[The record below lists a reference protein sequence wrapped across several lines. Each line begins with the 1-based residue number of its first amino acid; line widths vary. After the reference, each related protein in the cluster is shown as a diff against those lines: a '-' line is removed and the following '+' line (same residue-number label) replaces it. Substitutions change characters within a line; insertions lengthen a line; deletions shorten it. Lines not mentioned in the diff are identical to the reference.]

1 MIDGALM
8 QKQKVV
14 FRKRC
19 NLGLG
24 LGVVDV
30 CLD

>member
-8 QKQKVV
+8 QKQKVM
-14 FRKRC
+14 FWKSC

-24 LGVVDV
+24 FRVVDV
-30 CLD
+30 CLN